1 MGELTVMVDYEK
13 ILHSPLI
20 PSQIIPLTRKAA
32 HNNVPVFILGEHG
45 TEKELI
51 AKIIHYVG
59 DWKYYRFYKIDCKTQ
74 TEDSFSEQFI
84 RIFKENNFGTIPATV
99 YLKEIGELGQSNQA
113 KLLELVEDGFFQ
125 NGTEKKFIKNLRFIA
140 SFSENLKERVGQ
152 GKFSEDLYHRLNTLS
167 IHIPPLRDRAKEIS
181 TIAQYI
187 LEEYSKKM
195 KISKVEISEN
205 VLKLFQNY
213 WWPGNIRELEQVIIR
228 SAMFSEGKNLTEKD
242 LLFETE
248 SENKS
253 FSTFLKKADAKS
265 AESKPR
271 SFSSEQDTNLLSLF
285 LIELVHRIKNPLVS
299 IKTFTQ
305 LLRDKF
311 DDREFREHFY
321 RIATEDIEKIDYVLN
336 SLLTYIKINTPI
348 EKKDTVHV
356 ILEDVL
362 KRHEMQ
368 LEDKK
373 IKIFKKFEK
382 DLPETIVHD
391 EQLRYIFNA
400 LLQYSIP
407 SIPPS
412 GSIGILTKS
421 SDHQTEPANGKT
433 VHQKN
438 GGYVEILIVFT
449 GYKKPVE
456 QFETVLGIS
465 TVQKEQVVEL
475 ELRLIKEIIEKNQGM
490 MKFEVNEK
498 KPRTIISLRFPIER
512 RKLIY
517 YQPGNI

>member
-1 MGELTVMVDYEK
+1 MNYQELID
-13 ILHSPLI
+13 SPII
-20 PSQIIPLTRKAA
+20 PSQIISLTRKAA
-32 HNNVPVFILGEHG
+32 HNNVPVFIQGEHG
-45 TEKELI
+45 TEKELV
-51 AKIIHYVG
+51 AKIIHYGG

-74 TEDSFSEQFI
+74 TEDSFNDQFI

-99 YLKEIGELGQSNQA
+99 YLKEIGELGQTNQS

-125 NGTEKKFIKNLRFIA
+125 NGTEKKVIKNLRFIA
-140 SFSENLKERVGQ
+140 SSSENLKERVGQ

-181 TIAQYI
+181 TIAQYM

-195 KISKVEISEN
+195 KLNKVEISDN

-253 FSTFLKKADAKS
+253 FNTFLKKADAKS
-265 AESKPR
+265 TESKHR
-271 SFSSEQDTNLLSLF
+271 SLSSEENGNLLSLF

-311 DDREFREHFY
+311 DDMEFREHFY
-321 RIATEDIEKIDYVLN
+321 KIVTEDIEKIDYVLN
-336 SLLTYIKINTPI
+336 GLLTYIKINTPI
-348 EKKDTVHV
+348 VKKDTVHV

-373 IKIFKKFEK
+373 IRIFRKFEK

-421 SDHQTEPANGKT
+421 FDLQTEPANGKT
-433 VHQKN
+433 YHPKN

-456 QFETVLGIS
+456 QFENVLGIS
-465 TVQKEQVVEL
+465 AGQKEEAVEL
-475 ELRLIKEIIEKNQGM
+475 ELRLIKEIIQKNQGI

-498 KPRTIISLRFPIER
+498 KPRTIISLRFPVER
-512 RKLIY
+512 RRLIY
-517 YQPGNI
+517 YQHGNV

>member
-1 MGELTVMVDYEK
+1 MVDYEK

-20 PSQIIPLTRKAA
+20 PSQAISLARKAS
-32 HNNVPVFILGEHG
+32 HNNVPVFIQGEHG
-45 TEKELI
+45 TEKELV
-51 AKIIHYVG
+51 AKIIHYSG

-74 TEDSFSEQFI
+74 TEGSFSDQFI
-84 RIFKENNFGTIPATV
+84 RIFKENNFGTIPGTV
-99 YLKEIGELGQSNQA
+99 YLKEIGELGQSNQS
-113 KLLELVEDGFFQ
+113 KLLELVEDGLFQ
-125 NGTEKKFIKNLRFIA
+125 NGIEKKVIKNLRFIA
-140 SFSENLKERVGQ
+140 SSSENLKERVAQ
-152 GKFSEDLYHRLNTLS
+152 GKFSEDLHHRLNTLS
-167 IHIPPLRDRAKEIS
+167 IYIPPLRDRAKEIS
-181 TIAQYI
+181 AIAQYI

-195 KISKVEISEN
+195 KIDKVEISDN

-213 WWPGNIRELEQVIIR
+213 WWPGNIREMEQVIVR

-265 AESKPR
+265 TESKPR
-271 SFSSEQDTNLLSLF
+271 SFSSEQNANLLSLF

-311 DDREFREHFY
+311 DDGEFREHFY
-321 RIATEDIEKIDYVLN
+321 KIVTEDIEKIDYVLN
-336 SLLTYIKINTPI
+336 GLLTYIKINTPI

-362 KRHEMQ
+362 KRHAMQ
-368 LEDKK
+368 LEDKR
-373 IKIFKKFEK
+373 IKIFRKFEK

-421 SDHQTEPANGKT
+421 FDHQTEPANGKT
-433 VHQKN
+433 VHRKN

-456 QFETVLGIS
+456 QFETILGIP
-465 TVQKEQVVEL
+465 TGQKEEAVEL

-498 KPRTIISLRFPIER
+498 KPRTVISLRFPIER

-517 YQPGNI
+517 YQTENVS